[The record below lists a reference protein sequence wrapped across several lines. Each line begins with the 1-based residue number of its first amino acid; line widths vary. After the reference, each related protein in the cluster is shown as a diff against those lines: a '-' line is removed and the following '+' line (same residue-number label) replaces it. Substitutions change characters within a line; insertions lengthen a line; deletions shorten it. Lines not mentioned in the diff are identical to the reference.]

1 MRMFTKQQVLN
12 SMRSDTHKN
21 AEIIFEY
28 LKLNQNLEGQAD
40 LILVFCS
47 NDLRV
52 ADFASKLYKIGL
64 GPEIMFSGGPA
75 NYKNPLLA
83 KSKFKT
89 ESELFASK
97 AIELGVPENK
107 ILVENESTDLGENI
121 SFSYKLIAKL
131 NLKAEKIIVVQKPYM
146 GRRTFA
152 ALKKQWP
159 DQSAKFTIMTENIDY
174 QNYIK
179 DMSELELNYFLNVMV
194 GDFRRII
201 DYAKP
206 EFNYQIP
213 QTIPNEVNEAYLILV
228 NSGFGSR
235 NMDHPGLKTKKPML

>member
-1 MRMFTKQQVLN
+1 ME
-12 SMRSDTHKN
+12 DTHKN

-47 NDLRV
+47 SDLRT
-52 ADFASKLYKIGL
+52 ADFASNLYKIGL
-64 GPEIMFSGGPA
+64 GPKIMFSGGPA
-75 NYKNPLLA
+75 DYKNPLLA

-89 ESELFASK
+89 ESELFTNR
-97 AIELGVPENK
+97 AIGLGVPEHK

-131 NLKAEKIIVVQKPYM
+131 KLKAEKIIVVQKPYM

-159 DQSAKFTIMTENIDY
+159 NESTQFIIMTENINY

-179 DMSELELNYFLNVMV
+179 GMSEPELEYFLNVMV

-235 NMDHPGLKTKKPML
+235 NMDQPGLKTKKPML

>member
-1 MRMFTKQQVLN
+1 MK
-12 SMRSDTHKN
+12 DTHKN

-47 NDLRV
+47 SDLRT
-52 ADFASKLYKIGL
+52 ADFASNLYEKGL
-64 GPEIMFSGGPA
+64 GLKIMFSGGPA
-75 NYKNPLLA
+75 DYKNPLLA
-83 KSKFKT
+83 KSKFET
-89 ESELFASK
+89 EAELFAVR

-107 ILVENESTDLGENI
+107 ILVEKESTDLGENI
-121 SFSYKLIAKL
+121 AFSYKLIAKL
-131 NLKAEKIIVVQKPYM
+131 KLRAEKIIVVQKPYM

-159 DQSAKFTIMTENIDY
+159 DQSVKFIIMTENINY

-179 DMSELELNYFLNVMV
+179 DMSEPELNYFLNVMV

-213 QTIPNEVNEAYLILV
+213 QTISNEVNEAYLSLV
-228 NSGFGSR
+228 SSGFGSR
-235 NMDHPGLKTKKPML
+235 NIDQPGLKTKKPML

>member
-1 MRMFTKQQVLN
+1 MK
-12 SMRSDTHKN
+12 DIHKN

-47 NDLRV
+47 SDLRV
-52 ADFASKLYKIGL
+52 ADFASNLYKMEL
-64 GPEIMFSGGPA
+64 GPKVMFSGGPS

-89 ESELFASK
+89 EAELFANR
-97 AIELGVPENK
+97 AIRLGVPENK
-107 ILVENESTDLGENI
+107 ILVENKSTDLGENI
-121 SFSYKLIAKL
+121 SFSHELIAKL
-131 NLKAEKIIVVQKPYM
+131 KLKAEKIIVVQKPYM

-159 DQSAKFTIMTENIDY
+159 DQSVKFTIMTENINY

-179 DMSELELNYFLNVMV
+179 DMSKPELNYFLNVMV

-213 QTIPNEVNEAYLILV
+213 QTIPNEVNDAYLILV

-235 NMDHPGLKTKKPML
+235 NMDQPGLKTKKPML

>member
-1 MRMFTKQQVLN
+1 MKQQALN
-12 SMRSDTHKN
+12 LMRSDIHKN

-28 LKLNQNLEGQAD
+28 LKLNQNLKSQAD

-47 NDLRV
+47 SDLRT
-52 ADFASKLYKIGL
+52 ADFASNLYKKGL
-64 GPEIMFSGGPA
+64 APKIMFSGGPA
-75 NYKNPLLA
+75 DYKNPLLA

-89 ESELFASK
+89 ESELFADR

-107 ILVENESTDLGENI
+107 ILVEKESTDLGENI

-131 NLKAEKIIVVQKPYM
+131 KLKAEKIIVVQKPYM

-159 DQSAKFTIMTENIDY
+159 DESTQLVIMTENISY

-179 DMSELELNYFLNVMV
+179 GMSEPEVNYFLNVMV

-213 QTIPNEVNEAYLILV
+213 QTISNEVNEAYLSLI

-235 NMDHPGLKTKKPML
+235 NMDPPGLKTKKPML